1 LLYCHFIDRYIKF
14 FRGEFSMDKEE
25 TYRDIFKAVEEGDTD
40 GLLAAIRKIIDEAD
54 PLEIIQKGMMPG
66 LKHVGDLFGQG
77 DVFLPE
83 LLMSSETFQ
92 EGMKII
98 EPRLKE
104 SGRKIEKIGTVV
116 FGTVLTDIHEI
127 GKNIVSTLM
136 RVHGFEVIDLGADV
150 SPTAFTEKAEAAQA
164 DVIAMS
170 ALMTTT
176 MTYQKDVIDYL
187 REKGLRDKYIVLV
200 GGGPVNAEWA
210 EQIGADGTSDS
221 AVGAVNIAEKLIA
234 TRKGGK

>member
-1 LLYCHFIDRYIKF
+1 
-14 FRGEFSMDKEE
+14 MDKDESYQDMFE
-25 TYRDIFKAVEEGDTD
+25 AVEEGDAKR
-40 GLLAAIRKIIDEAD
+40 LLAAIKKVIDKDD
-54 PLEIIQKGMMPG
+54 PLEIIQNGMMPG
-66 LKHVGDLFGQG
+66 LKHIGDLFGKG

-83 LLMSSETFQ
+83 MLMAAETFQ
-92 EGMKII
+92 EGMKLV
-98 EPRLKE
+98 EPKLAETGKNL
-104 SGRKIEKIGTVV
+104 EKVGTVV

-136 RVHGFEVIDLGADV
+136 RIHGFEVIDLGANV
-150 SPTAFTEKAEAAQA
+150 SPTAFVEKAEAIQA

-187 REKGLRDKYIVLV
+187 KEKGLRDKYIVLV

-221 AVGAVNIAEKLIA
+221 AVGAVNIAEKFIA
-234 TRKGGK
+234 NKKGGN